1 MLKTF
6 VTVVDTGRF
15 ILAAKKLNLAQPTVS
30 MHIKCLEDELKV
42 KLIQRNA
49 KKVLITEKGRELYT
63 CANKMIALEKNLLDS
78 WKHEQVKVIKVGAS
92 TIPAEYCLPNIIYEF
107 RHKHED
113 VSFEIVQ
120 GDSNNILE
128 YVKEGIVDIGMIGM
142 DYTGADL
149 VCETF
154 AKDRMVIIAPNT
166 IKMRNTSCKT
176 VNDIAKLL
184 INTPFIMREDG
195 SGSRASSVELF
206 ENCNINMNDMQI
218 IGHIQNQD
226 TVIRLVRSEIGI
238 AIVSSKAVESE
249 VRQGLL
255 LEFELPNRKAE
266 RNLNLVYY
274 KGAIKNTLIKEFVSY
289 VKKYSKN

>member
-15 ILAAKKLNLAQPTVS
+15 TLAAKKLNLAQPTVS

-49 KKVLITEKGRELYT
+49 KKVLITEKGKELYT

-78 WKHEQVKVIKVGAS
+78 WMNEQVQVIKVGAS

-107 RHKHED
+107 RRKHSD
-113 VSFEIVQ
+113 VNFEIVQ
-120 GDSNNILE
+120 GDSNSIIEN
-128 YVKEGIVDIGMIGM
+128 VKEGVVDIGMIGM
-142 DYTGADL
+142 NYAGADL
-149 VCETF
+149 VCDSF
-154 AKDRMVIIAPNT
+154 SKDKMVIIAPNT
-166 IKMRNTSCKT
+166 VKMRNINHKT
-176 VNDIAKLL
+176 VDDIAKIL
-184 INTPFIMREDG
+184 ISTPFIMREDG
-195 SGSRASSVELF
+195 SGSRLSNVDFF
-206 ENCNINMNDMQI
+206 EACGVNMNDMNI

-255 LEFELPNRKAE
+255 LEFELPSKKAE
-266 RNLNLVYY
+266 RDLNLIYY
-274 KGAIKNTLIKEFVSY
+274 NSATKKALIKEFITY
-289 VKKYSKN
+289 AKKYSKN